1 MSEENKKAC
10 RRLLEEAWNQGLL
23 KAVDETVSSTC
34 RLHDAAFP
42 SLSPGADSYKRH
54 IQMCRDAFP
63 DLAFSVDDVI
73 TERDE
78 VVIHWTARGTHRGKF
93 LGADPTNRSAIVSGT
108 TIHRLKNGKILELWA
123 DWNLQSVL
131 DQLGLGMT
139 QTEANKA
146 LARRFLEE
154 IWNRKKPEMIS
165 HFITEEFVRYT
176 PDGTQR
182 GPRGLRDDYHTY
194 ISAFPDTH
202 IQVDDVMCEGD
213 RVALRCTV
221 TGTHTG
227 KLGDY
232 NASGKSVRF
241 TILYTLRIANGKVV
255 EQHTAWDRLAMMQQ
269 IGAVPAS
276 MRVSRAQA

>member
-1 MSEENKKAC
+1 MSEENKKTC

-23 KAVDETVSSTC
+23 KAVDETVSSSC

-42 SLSPGADSYKRH
+42 SLALGAENYKRH
-54 IQMCRDAFP
+54 IQMCREAFP
-63 DLAFSVDDVI
+63 DLAFSIDDVI

-108 TIHRLKNGKILELWA
+108 TIHRLKNGKILEMWA
-123 DWNLQSVL
+123 DWNLQSLL

-139 QTEANKA
+139 QSEANKA

-154 IWNRKKPEMIS
+154 VWNRKKPEMIS
-165 HFITEEFVRYT
+165 HFVAEDLVRYT

-182 GPRGLRDDYHTY
+182 GLQGLRDDYHTY
-194 ISAFPDTH
+194 VSAFPDAH
-202 IQVDDVMCEGD
+202 IQVDDAMCDGD

-221 TGTHTG
+221 TGTQRG
-227 KLGDY
+227 KLGDHP
-232 NASGKSVRF
+232 ASGKPIRLPLL
-241 TILYTLRIANGKVV
+241 TTLRIANGKVV
-255 EQHTAWDRLAMMQQ
+255 EQHSVWDRLEMMQQ